1 MLENTD
7 RKLLWLW
14 LDVAFGPADKRLW
27 DVMSYYDS
35 VEEMCDDLLSLRCGY
50 VTQQEAEKISCCT
63 FFQAKQVAEY
73 CEKKGIYILTPDDP
87 LYPERLKQI
96 ECPPAVL
103 FCRGDVSCLSIEK
116 SVAIIGTREPSDYSV
131 AVAEEFSSFLAER
144 GVNIISGFAM
154 GIDTAA
160 HRSAMRAGGSTVAVM
175 GCGLEY
181 DYPRGRTGFK
191 REIATHGVS
200 ISEFFPQARPVPEN
214 FRIRNRIVS
223 ALSHSVLVVEAGI
236 RSGTLNTVNHA
247 LSQNKDVFV
256 IPPHDI
262 FSEKYAG
269 QCALLRDGAVEA
281 YSPKDILYFL
291 NKAKM

>member
-50 VTQQEAEKISCCT
+50 VTQQEAEKIACCT

-131 AVAEEFSSFLAER
+131 AVAEEFSCRA
-144 GVNIISGFAM
+144 
-154 GIDTAA
+154 
-160 HRSAMRAGGSTVAVM
+160 RSKYHKRICYGYRHCRTPQCDACRWKHCS
-175 GCGLEY
+175 CYGLW
-181 DYPRGRTGFK
+181 
-191 REIATHGVS
+191 
-200 ISEFFPQARPVPEN
+200 AR
-214 FRIRNRIVS
+214 I
-223 ALSHSVLVVEAGI
+223 
-236 RSGTLNTVNHA
+236 
-247 LSQNKDVFV
+247 
-256 IPPHDI
+256 
-262 FSEKYAG
+262 
-269 QCALLRDGAVEA
+269 
-281 YSPKDILYFL
+281 
-291 NKAKM
+291 

>member
-50 VTQQEAEKISCCT
+50 VTQQEAEKIACCT

-103 FCRGDVSCLSIEK
+103 FCRGGGVFKFSCR
-116 SVAIIGTREPSDYSV
+116 A
-131 AVAEEFSSFLAER
+131 
-144 GVNIISGFAM
+144 
-154 GIDTAA
+154 
-160 HRSAMRAGGSTVAVM
+160 RSKYHKRICYGYRHCRTPQCDACRWKHCS
-175 GCGLEY
+175 CYGLW
-181 DYPRGRTGFK
+181 
-191 REIATHGVS
+191 
-200 ISEFFPQARPVPEN
+200 AR
-214 FRIRNRIVS
+214 I
-223 ALSHSVLVVEAGI
+223 
-236 RSGTLNTVNHA
+236 
-247 LSQNKDVFV
+247 
-256 IPPHDI
+256 
-262 FSEKYAG
+262 
-269 QCALLRDGAVEA
+269 
-281 YSPKDILYFL
+281 
-291 NKAKM
+291 